1 MFMYMY
7 DIDVHEYLT
16 RHVTVHVADDILV
29 VRGGTGQQVE
39 FKVMETDPSPYCI
52 VSPDTVI
59 DCKGEL
65 IKRDNEE
72 ESLNEVSYVHTCT

>member
-1 MFMYMY
+1 MP
-7 DIDVHEYLT
+7 
-16 RHVTVHVADDILV
+16 VADDILV
-29 VRGGTGQQVE
+29 VRGGTEQQVK

-59 DCKGEL
+59 VCKGEL
-65 IKRDNEE
+65 IMRDDEE